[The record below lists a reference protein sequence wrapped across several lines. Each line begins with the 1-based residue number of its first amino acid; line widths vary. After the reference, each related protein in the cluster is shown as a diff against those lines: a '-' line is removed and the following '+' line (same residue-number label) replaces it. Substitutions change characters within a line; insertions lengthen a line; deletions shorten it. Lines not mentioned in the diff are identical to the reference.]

1 MCLFTLPLIHPP
13 THTHSHM
20 KNIDQGVLNCIGV
33 NKSQEFFLDI
43 TTIWY
48 EQPTI
53 SIYKA
58 RKKVKYSAK
67 RQWKWCYESFNRKK
81 GKKISVF
88 SLDYHY
94 KAHYETK
101 IIHYVYIVE
110 GRLSIH
116 LFATKLNLLSIII
129 IIINDNDNN
138 VGRILQIFLSFSL
151 SL

>member
-67 RQWKWCYESFNRKK
+67 RQWKWCYESFNGNKK
-81 GKKISVF
+81 GKKI
-88 SLDYHY
+88 
-94 KAHYETK
+94 
-101 IIHYVYIVE
+101 
-110 GRLSIH
+110 
-116 LFATKLNLLSIII
+116 LFFPLIII
-129 IIINDNDNN
+129 IK
-138 VGRILQIFLSFSL
+138 RIMKRKSFITYTS
-151 SL
+151 SKVDCRFICDQTKFAFHHHQRQRQ